1 VSKLIVGNK
10 CDITSRREIHYDFVK
25 DLAEDWRI
33 QHIET
38 SAKTSKNIDEIFQLI
53 VTDIKKQKETS
64 CLLAKQNKTLSL
76 NQKNEKLN
84 KCC

>member
-1 VSKLIVGNK
+1 M
-10 CDITSRREIHYDFVK
+10 
-25 DLAEDWRI
+25 
-33 QHIET
+33 
-38 SAKTSKNIDEIFQLI
+38 FQLI
-53 VTDIKKQKETS
+53 VADIKKQKETS